1 MRPQLCILFMLA
13 ALAAAHVAV
22 AAEQPPTPGYCPH
35 ALKPLP
41 RNVDRVV
48 ERIVKKIEPQFREKL
63 LVTRREDLVQF
74 QEWNTGIRDALCLGA
89 GNNDQLIR
97 SACNGELCHPETAS
111 TVIMEAVWDRLANV
125 QRVLRPEQRANLTA
139 KTTLSAKN

>member
-13 ALAAAHVAV
+13 ALAAAQVTV
-22 AAEQPPTPGYCPH
+22 AAEQPPKPGYCPH

-41 RNVDRVV
+41 RNVNRVV
-48 ERIVKKIEPQFREKL
+48 DRIVKNIEPEFREKL
-63 LVTRREDLVQF
+63 LTTRREDLVQY
-74 QEWNTGIRDALCLGA
+74 QEWSVGIRDQLCLGA

-111 TVIMEAVWDRLANV
+111 TAIMEAVWDRLESV
-125 QRVLRPEQRANLTA
+125 QRVLRPEQQRAR
-139 KTTLSAKN
+139 LSARN